1 MTDEFTCP
9 ACQQGAMLLRS
20 DKKAVF
26 QQGGLSVKYESFYME
41 CPECGQEVQT
51 EAQLT
56 TSTRNALESW
66 HNKRQT
72 IGMLFLFA
80 VMAII
85 ITSIFVR
92 CS

>member
-1 MTDEFTCP
+1 MKDCP
-9 ACQQGAMLLRS
+9 YCPWGTMFVCS

-26 QQGGLSVKYESFYME
+26 KKDGLSVRYERIYMA
-41 CPECGQEVQT
+41 CDKCGEETQT
-51 EAQLT
+51 NAQAT
-56 TSTRNALESW
+56 ASTRNALEAW

-72 IGMLFLFA
+72 IGILFLFA

>member
-26 QQGGLSVKYESFYME
+26 KKDGLSVKYESLYME

-56 TSTRNALESW
+56 TSTRNALEAW
-66 HNKRQT
+66 YNKRET
-72 IGMLFLFA
+72 LGALFLLA
-80 VMAII
+80 LMAAILTSVFNR
-85 ITSIFVR
+85 IT
-92 CS
+92 